1 MMSSVEDFV
10 DQRDV
15 SNLGLNKDEAAS
27 LTKLNLSKIVNNLR
41 KKLQEAESKNQR
53 LALKLD

>member
-41 KKLQEAESKNQR
+41 KKL
-53 LALKLD
+53 